1 MTVQVPTRLDD
12 DEAAR
17 LDELVRSGVGT
28 SRSHVIRV
36 ALDELYDRR
45 RRAEIAAQ
53 IVLSYTTVPQ
63 DADDAEWADGSAADF
78 FGDRR

>member
-1 MTVQVPTRLDD
+1 MTVQVPTRLD
-12 DEAAR
+12 
-17 LDELVRSGVGT
+17 
-28 SRSHVIRV
+28 
-36 ALDELYDRR
+36 ELYDRRR

-63 DADDAEWADGSAADF
+63 DADDAEWADDSAADL